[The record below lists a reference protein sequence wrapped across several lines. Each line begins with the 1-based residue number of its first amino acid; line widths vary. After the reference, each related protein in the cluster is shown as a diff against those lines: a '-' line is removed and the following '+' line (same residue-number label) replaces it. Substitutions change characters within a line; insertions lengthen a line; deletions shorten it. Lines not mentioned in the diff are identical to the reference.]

1 MTSSRIHGG
10 GVVDSHS
17 MSPEDMSRAMQ
28 FLLHQQAQFAADF
41 ERLTGKTERIADAV
55 VGLTGI
61 VGRVVEHVDRLATR
75 QEETDR
81 QLRETDQHLRE
92 TDAKLRTVE
101 SHLDVVI
108 RMVERHLRGEHGF
121 GAM

>member
-1 MTSSRIHGG
+1 MTSSRKYGG
-10 GVVDSHS
+10 TVVDSHS
-17 MSPEDMSRAMQ
+17 MSPEDMSRTMQ
-28 FLLHQQAQFAADF
+28 FLLNQQAQFAADF
-41 ERLTGKTERIADAV
+41 ERLAGKTERIADAV

-81 QLRETDQHLRE
+81 QLRETD
-92 TDAKLRTVE
+92 AKLRTVE

-108 RMVERHLRGEHGF
+108 RMVERHLRDEHGF